1 MRGKVDRWI
10 ALIAIILFLIFL
22 STASER
28 YSEIDPATGAVRTRT
43 TRALVSTSDWIE
55 EPTWL
60 SLRAAELGLSGKTRW
75 QYFHCL
81 KTGFFVIQRG
91 CGQAPESIHVQL
103 LDPAEMES
111 DERDR
116 FVAAFVSGTEEDRAA
131 LIRDSI
137 DGSASAP

>member
-10 ALIAIILFLIFL
+10 ALIAIILFLVFL

-43 TRALVSTSDWIE
+43 TRALVSTSGWME

-60 SLRAAELGLSGKTRW
+60 SLRAAELGLSGETRW
-75 QYFHCL
+75 QFFNRK
-81 KTGFFVIQRG
+81 KTGFFVIQRASAR
-91 CGQAPESIHVQL
+91 APESIDIRH

-116 FVAAFVSGTEEDRAA
+116 FVAAFVNGSEEERAS
-131 LIRDSI
+131 LIRTFY
-137 DGSASAP
+137 DGSLSTP